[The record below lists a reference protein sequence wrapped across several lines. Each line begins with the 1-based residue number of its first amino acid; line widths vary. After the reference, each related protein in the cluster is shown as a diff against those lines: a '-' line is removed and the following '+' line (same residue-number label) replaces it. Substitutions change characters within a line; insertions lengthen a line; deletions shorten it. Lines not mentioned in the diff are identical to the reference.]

1 MGIGVGILLLVVGAI
16 LYFAVKADIPY
27 VSDDMLGL
35 ILMGVGVL
43 AIVLALVMNNQRSR
57 TTHVDDRRDY
67 RC

>member
-16 LYFAVKADIPY
+16 LYFAVEADIPY

-35 ILMGVGVL
+35 ILMGVGAL

-57 TTHVDDRRDY
+57 TTHVEERRDY
-67 RC
+67 RG